1 VNPRQFLLIGGIIL
15 LALGIVGYLEGTA
28 RLLGDFLWFDDGENI
43 AHTVLGIVAIAA
55 AFVLP
60 TSAQRLLTI
69 LVAILGLATGLY
81 GFILPSDTANFFG
94 VANLENPADNVLHL
108 VVGVWGLFA
117 AFGPQ
122 GRTVT
127 TRTA

>member
-1 VNPRQFLLIGGIIL
+1 LNPRQFLLIGGIVL
-15 LALGIVGYLEGTA
+15 LALGVVGFIEGQN

-60 TSAQRLLTI
+60 TDPQRWLTI
-69 LVAILGLATGLY
+69 AVAILGLATGLY

-108 VVGVWGLFA
+108 VVGVWGLLA

-122 GRTVT
+122 GRRVS